1 MARDRPGDLLA
12 GVGAILR
19 VARLGNTASVA
30 ISVLMAFPAKEIRVP
45 VVLLFANDD
54 AVTYRVV
61 LERWKAGTTDPTVK
75 KAIAAQLKPQAVR

>member
-1 MARDRPGDLLA
+1 M
-12 GVGAILR
+12 
-19 VARLGNTASVA
+19 
-30 ISVLMAFPAKEIRVP
+30 
-45 VVLLFANDD
+45 VLLFANDD